1 MGRNNLG
8 CGALSATICPKGADG
23 LETVPVPAIH
33 RHSPVSAPANVLT
46 NLITCAAPLC
56 VPDRQVFKGTEIEH
70 RALGKVEAAIVN
82 SSERE
87 HLICN
92 ADHGVP
98 VEVALG
104 KALKGT

>member
-33 RHSPVSAPANVLT
+33 RYSPVSAPANVLT
-46 NLITCAAPLC
+46 NLVSCAAPLC

-70 RALGKVEAAIVN
+70 QTLGAAAIVN
-82 SSERE
+82 PGARE
-87 HLICN
+87 HLVCN

-98 VEVALG
+98 IEIALG
-104 KALKGT
+104 EAIKGT